1 MFNEPKFNLE
11 NSQTLFR
18 FKTVRAPQKI
28 DDAKIKDFFIE
39 HPNIGESGLLA
50 GSKEEFQ
57 LKINQFNASP
67 ADIFKDRY
75 TDMYK
80 LSESILQARSFVP
93 QGELIEKIKSSQTLS
108 QEDLMQIWENF
119 SYQVFS
125 QQSHEDRE
133 ILGTLIY
140 GNSVINKIKQ
150 FAENNPP
157 LNKLENLWYGE
168 EEFRRILQARIVI
181 PVEFISP
188 SIEKEADAKEE
199 SNKTTNYSPLKANQ
213 MMAATK
219 ILNADNKIAITK
231 RLMTDIALAEKMYQ
245 KIEAKNMSEHQAT
258 VDAETKAAFDAY
270 KAQYP
275 ELFLSQKEQE
285 AKGIDINSFPAFE
298 APKIEYTPLP
308 QLDKEFLDKHLS
320 AESKTAIELFMDP
333 SVETFD
339 ALKSKIF
346 EAKSSAYQ
354 EKIESI
360 PAHNQE
366 IYIDGFPVQGP
377 QLPAG
382 AGFDPY
388 FGTFNACT
396 LSVGLPDGTYRTTF
410 DCTCNFSNSSE
421 VATSI
426 KYKFD
431 PSESWKTKNVTGSSF
446 SVNKNF
452 NEWFVNVFG
461 NSSSTIIVEIT
472 SNLGNVYSATLNVSE
487 MTCNMTDLLLVS
499 GSTISGNTVKSPTY
513 GVTRLGI
520 MDYRKVEQYICC
532 YVPGE
537 VSHIENVMAREY
549 KSRTTRRLRR
559 SENTTTTSTES
570 EREKL
575 TDTASTEKNE
585 MQEEISKLM
594 QESNDFNVNAGISWT
609 GFVNGHVDA
618 GFAYHNSKEE
628 SNKLAKSVA
637 KELTMKATERLLDKT
652 REERIQKIIEEYSDE
667 NQHGVDNRQGDK
679 HISGVYRWVDKI
691 YKNQVH
697 NYGKRML
704 YEFMIP
710 EPASFHLSALTTK
723 QSAIKSAMLPTPLE
737 NYGINSANDIN
748 ESNYLGLASAFQV
761 ELDSPPLYLL
771 KSSKSYSG
779 KGEPGGNSHNFN
791 DLVIPEGYAITDVYC
806 TFEHKSIW
814 NDGNVNPRTAI
825 SIGGQDRI
833 KIDSM
838 GGKNDGFTTIPNKFS
853 FNFGSESAKINTENL
868 AIHIVTWDIKAFSL
882 NVNAVFVRSTNIY
895 NEWKNKVFLALKKSY
910 DERYAA
916 YLEQVKEIE
925 SQKDQVRET
934 NPLFYREIEQSVL
947 KKNCISFILDSAR
960 MGKGFVTTGNTL
972 AEHSVRQDAELEDYA
987 ATVKFIEQAFEWE
1000 IMSYQFYPYYW
1011 ADKSKWNELY
1021 TKETSDKLF
1030 TKFLQSGM
1038 ARTMVTVRPG
1048 FEEAVQWFMNTGQV
1062 WMGSQPPVIGDKLFL
1077 SLIDELKQPDS
1088 VIEEEWESRVPSTLT
1103 VIQADSIALDTTGLP
1118 CMDTCNEHKAW
1129 GFKEDHETLKNL
1141 TVKVD

>member
-50 GSKEEFQ
+50 GSNEEFQ
-57 LKINQFNASP
+57 LKINQFNPSP
-67 ADIFKDRY
+67 ADMFKDRY

-140 GNSVINKIKQ
+140 GNFVIDKIKQ

-157 LNKLENLWYGE
+157 LNKLESIWYE
-168 EEFRRILQARIVI
+168 EDEFRRLLQARIVI
-181 PVEFISP
+181 PIEFISP
-188 SIEKEADAKEE
+188 STQNEEAAIEDT
-199 SNKTTNYSPLKANQ
+199 SKTSYFSPQKASQLMN
-213 MMAATK
+213 ATK

-231 RLMTDIALAEKMYQ
+231 QLMSDIALAEKMYQ

-258 VDAETKAAFDAY
+258 VDAETKAAFEAY

-285 AKGIDINSFPAFE
+285 ARGIDVNSFPAFE
-298 APKIEYTPLP
+298 APKNEYTPLAE
-308 QLDKEFLDKHLS
+308 LDKEFLDKKLS
-320 AESKTAIELFMDP
+320 AKSKTAIELFLDP
-333 SVETFD
+333 SVESFE

-354 EKIESI
+354 EKMEAI
-360 PAHNQE
+360 PAHSQE
-366 IYIDGFPVQGP
+366 IYIDGFPISEP
-377 QLPAG
+377 QLPSG
-382 AGFDPY
+382 AGFDTN
-388 FGTFNACT
+388 FGTFSACT
-396 LSVGLPDGTYRTTF
+396 MSVGLVGGGYRTTF
-410 DCTCNFSNSSE
+410 DCTCNFTNTSE

-431 PSESWKTKNVTGSSF
+431 ENEDWKSKNVTGSSF
-446 SVNKNF
+446 SVDKNF
-452 NEWFVNVFG
+452 NEWFANAFG
-461 NSSSTIIVEIT
+461 SSSSTIIVEIT
-472 SNLGNVYSATLNVSE
+472 SNLGIVYAATLNILE
-487 MTCNMTDLLLVS
+487 TTCNITDLALIS
-499 GSTISGNTVKSPTY
+499 GSSSSGNTTKAPTY
-513 GVTRLGI
+513 GVTRVGI

-594 QESNDFNVNAGISWT
+594 QESNDFNVNAGINWT
-609 GFVNGHVDA
+609 GFVNGHVDSS
-618 GFAYHNSKEE
+618 FAYHNSKEE

-723 QSAIKSAMLPTPLE
+723 QSAIQTALMPSTLE
-737 NYGINSANDIN
+737 NFGIYSADNIND
-748 ESNYLGLASAFQV
+748 SNYLSLASAFQIEV
-761 ELDSPPLYLL
+761 EAPPAYKILSGRSYAGDGINGGA
-771 KSSKSYSG
+771 KSS
-779 KGEPGGNSHNFN
+779 FN
-791 DLVIPEGYAITDVYC
+791 DLKIPEGYIL
-806 TFEHKSIW
+806 
-814 NDGNVNPRTAI
+814 
-825 SIGGQDRI
+825 
-833 KIDSM
+833 
-838 GGKNDGFTTIPNKFS
+838 NKFS
-853 FNFGSESAKINTENL
+853 YDFDSRSNTNTNTYANFIIGNKKYIILKNIFVKSGVEYSMPTLTDGTIPVS
-868 AIHIVTWDIKAFSL
+868 VTSWDIS
-882 NVNAVFVRSTNIY
+882 VFVLDISCEFIRTNEHY

-960 MGKGFVTTGNTL
+960 MGIGFVTTGNTL
-972 AEHSVRQDAELEDYA
+972 AEHSVRQDTELEDYA

-1077 SLIDELKQPDS
+1077 SLIDELKQPES

-1118 CMDTCNEHKAW
+1118 CMDTCKEHKAW